1 MKRFKQVPMLILTVL
16 TLCLASVPAFAHD
29 VPDPSRTGTIAAT
42 MTYDDE
48 RVAGGL
54 VTLYRVGDVVS
65 DDGNY
70 GFELSGIFAQS
81 GVSIDDLESADA
93 AADLA
98 AYAED
103 HGASGVTQA
112 VASDGTVVFSNV
124 EIGLYLMVQSEPADG
139 YHAFDPF
146 LVGMPLTEDGAY
158 VYEIDASPK
167 LELEKAPVPPEE
179 PEKPQKPSDL
189 PETGENFG
197 PMIAVL
203 GAGIVAVAIGLGLR
217 ARKRDAE

>member
-1 MKRFKQVPMLILTVL
+1 M
-16 TLCLASVPAFAHD
+16 
-29 VPDPSRTGTIAAT
+29 
-42 MTYDDE
+42 
-48 RVAGGL
+48 
-54 VTLYRVGDVVS
+54 
-65 DDGNY
+65 
-70 GFELSGIFAQS
+70 
-81 GVSIDDLESADA
+81 
-93 AADLA
+93 
-98 AYAED
+98 
-103 HGASGVTQA
+103 TQA

-124 EIGLYLMVQSEPADG
+124 EIGLYLMVQSEPAEG

-197 PMIAVL
+197 PMIAVF
-203 GAGIVAVAIGLGLR
+203 GAGLVACAIGLGLR